1 MIFWYFQVKYRDEK
15 KWSAILFCGILFLF
29 TLTAIAS
36 ICFVLSSYKT
46 IETEVKIKTV
56 EKSNTFL
63 SKKRSTQENE
73 DVFLFQTL
81 FTNQMKQLLKS
92 QSRKVPAK
100 VRLI

>member
-56 EKSNTFL
+56 EKGNTFL

-92 QSRKVPAK
+92 QSRKVSAK